1 MHKIRR
7 FGLMSGFVLVF
18 VVSATWA
25 KQIVRGTIERVEGQ
39 TLVVKSRDGAEL
51 KVVLDDNALIV
62 GIVKASLSDIKPGL
76 FLGVTGMPQ
85 ADGSQKAIEVHIFPE
100 AMRGT
105 GEGHYPWDLRPQ
117 STMTNA
123 NVSHVEQTV
132 TSVDGRMLTMKYK
145 AG

>member
-7 FGLMSGFVLVF
+7 LALMSGFVLVF

-51 KVVLDDNALIV
+51 KVVLADNALIV
-62 GIVKASLSDIKPGL
+62 GIVKASLTDIKPGL

-85 ADGSQKAIEVHIFPE
+85 PDGSQKAIE
-100 AMRGT
+100 GT
-105 GEGHYPWDLRPQ
+105 YFSRSDAPNR
-117 STMTNA
+117 
-123 NVSHVEQTV
+123 
-132 TSVDGRMLTMKYK
+132 
-145 AG
+145 